1 MARKRIAAIIATA
14 LSLFACFSCASDDA
28 AKPHETTAAPTEET
42 TIDELAKYADDL
54 GEHNFDSEDFIIAV
68 FLNINVNNNIDTEAE
83 TGDVL
88 ADAIYKRN
96 RSLEERFNVTFK
108 QSTHEDSEF
117 GPYVRRSIQANDKAF
132 HIANM
137 RCTDGLNLW
146 LEGMIL
152 PIEKVPYINLEKPY
166 WDRSLNESLTVN
178 KVQYI
183 ALGHFNVNVDD
194 ITHALLFSKTLMSD
208 LGLSDIYETVRGGNW
223 TFDAMNSMMVNAI
236 ADLNGDGEYDG
247 SDRWGYLASPKEIL
261 PNFWISAGEFSVAKD
276 ENDMPTSGIETER
289 FYDVFI
295 RTFEM
300 MWDDGAWY
308 TKAQLDADIPTECIN
323 MFANHQSLFLDS
335 TFFVIG
341 KIRGMEADFGII
353 PYPKLDEAQK
363 QYVSRVEYYFP
374 TIVPINSDSLE
385 ITGIMLEAL
394 QSESAKTVR
403 PAYYD
408 IALKTKYTRDDES
421 AQMLALI
428 FSTRVV
434 DMGDT
439 TLCDKIRDGFMA
451 QMFSA
456 NNRNLAS
463 SSKQMENIIKNL
475 IKNITEKVPETQ

>member
-1 MARKRIAAIIATA
+1 
-14 LSLFACFSCASDDA
+14 
-28 AKPHETTAAPTEET
+28 
-42 TIDELAKYADDL
+42 
-54 GEHNFDSEDFIIAV
+54 
-68 FLNINVNNNIDTEAE
+68 
-83 TGDVL
+83 
-88 ADAIYKRN
+88 
-96 RSLEERFNVTFK
+96 
-108 QSTHEDSEF
+108 
-117 GPYVRRSIQANDKAF
+117 
-132 HIANM
+132 
-137 RCTDGLNLW
+137 
-146 LEGMIL
+146 
-152 PIEKVPYINLEKPY
+152 
-166 WDRSLNESLTVN
+166 
-178 KVQYI
+178 
-183 ALGHFNVNVDD
+183 
-194 ITHALLFSKTLMSD
+194 
-208 LGLSDIYETVRGGNW
+208 
-223 TFDAMNSMMVNAI
+223 
-236 ADLNGDGEYDG
+236 
-247 SDRWGYLASPKEIL
+247 
-261 PNFWISAGEFSVAKD
+261 
-276 ENDMPTSGIETER
+276 
-289 FYDVFI
+289 
-295 RTFEM
+295 
-300 MWDDGAWY
+300 
-308 TKAQLDADIPTECIN
+308 

-385 ITGIMLEAL
+385 ITGVMLEAL

-421 AQMLALI
+421 AQMLDLI

-451 QMFSA
+451 QMVSA